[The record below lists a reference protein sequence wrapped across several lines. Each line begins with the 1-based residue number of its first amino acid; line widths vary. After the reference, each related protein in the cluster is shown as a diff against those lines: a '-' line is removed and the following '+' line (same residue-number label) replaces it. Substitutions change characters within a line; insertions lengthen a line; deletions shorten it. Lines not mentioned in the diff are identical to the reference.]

1 MQLVVKF
8 TALIFLYFAT
18 QFANAQ
24 QSTYQILD
32 VNNFHLGLF
41 QQGRLALSGNNNIYA
56 EAPAGGGVGPLSAG
70 MLWLTGRNQYGE
82 LLGYMSTY
90 YNYGAPGIG
99 PAADSIF
106 TVDQLNIYYDKYY
119 GVWKIT
125 ADEIEYHRQHWFEN
139 KYVMPQSISEWPA
152 NGDADLK
159 TAEQLAPF
167 ADSNG
172 NKLYEP
178 QLGEYPVI
186 RGDKCLFTMINDYNL
201 LPDDILGVTTKSQ
214 TEIHVMLYAYNEAPN
229 SLIGNTIFLNYKI
242 INRSDY
248 NDLTELYI
256 GQFID
261 FDLGYAFDDFIGCD
275 SALNLFYVYNGDL
288 FDGFDTLNYVNQLPA
303 FGVTSLSHPLL
314 SFMPAFKDFS
324 VIAIP
329 YNTEE
334 SFYYLQGI
342 YKDGTHLTYGGNGY
356 GGETITNFYMNSR
369 PDDPLGWNDTNEGNP
384 PTDKRGVGGLGPF
397 QLMRG
402 DTLCIEMA
410 MIFANDLNYIDN
422 TTSVNLLY
430 SFAAQLQAIYAFN
443 NTQPCINSINDTTIK
458 SLYAPDMNSFLLFP
472 NPATEYVN
480 VYAGSMHD
488 EMLEVELFNM
498 AGQKVFAGSYE
509 IVNPYSTFTIPL
521 SNLQTGIYA
530 VVFYYNGYPNTELL
544 MVK

>member
-1 MQLVVKF
+1 MRLKF
-8 TALIFLYFAT
+8 MALILICFTT

-41 QQGRLALSGNNNIYA
+41 QQGRLGYGGNGLSFA
-56 EAPAGGGVGPLSAG
+56 EAPAGGGVGPLFAG
-70 MLWLTGRNQYGE
+70 MLWLVGLNQNGE
-82 LLGYMSTY
+82 TVGFKTDY
-90 YNYGAPGIG
+90 YNLESPITG
-99 PAADSIF
+99 PAADSINEINL
-106 TVDQLNIYYDKYY
+106 LNEYSDLFF

-125 ADEIEYHRQHWFEN
+125 ADEIDYHRQHWYEN
-139 KYVMPQSISEWPA
+139 NYVMPLSISEWPA
-152 NGDADLK
+152 NGSADLK
-159 TAEQLAPF
+159 TAAQLAPF
-167 ADSNG
+167 ADGNG

-186 RGDKCLFTMINDYNL
+186 KGDKCLFTILNDYNI
-201 LPDDILGVTTKSQ
+201 LPDDIPGVTSKSE
-214 TEIHVMLYAYNEAPN
+214 TEIHVMMYAYNEAPN
-229 SLIGNTIFLNYKI
+229 SLIGNTIFFNYKI

-248 NDLTELYI
+248 NDLSELYI
-256 GQFID
+256 GQFMD
-261 FDLGYAFDDFIGCD
+261 FDLGYYGDDYNGCD
-275 SALNLFYVYNGDL
+275 SALNLYYVYNGDL
-288 FDGFDTLNYVNQLPA
+288 NDGFDTLNYVDQLPA

-314 SFMPAFKDFS
+314 SFMPAFQDFTTIS
-324 VIAIP
+324 EPENIEQA
-329 YNTEE
+329 
-334 SFYYLQGI
+334 FDYLQAI

-356 GGETITNFYMNSR
+356 GGETNTNFYMNSR

-384 PTDKRGVGGLGPF
+384 PTDKRGVGGFGPF
-397 QLMRG
+397 QLLRG

-458 SLYAPDMNSFLLFP
+458 NLYMPDMNSFLLFP

-480 VYAGSMHD
+480 VYAGSMQD
-488 EMLEVELFNM
+488 ETLEVELFNM

-530 VVFYYNGYPNTELL
+530 VVFYYNGSPNTELL